1 MKKIVVFGAGNIGRS
16 FIGQLFFHSGYEVVF
31 VDIDDVVV
39 DALNERR
46 RYRVEIRDI
55 RLETVWVDN
64 VRAVHGDDARKVA
77 EEIASADVIATAV
90 GPNNLPHIYR
100 NIAGGLLRRLKLD
113 NSPIDMIIC
122 ENVRGASKIF
132 REGLAK
138 HLPPDYPLEATV
150 GLVETSIGKMV
161 PIMSEKERRR
171 DPLLVYAEAYNTLI
185 VDKKGFKKE
194 IPEVESLEPKENMA
208 AYIDR
213 KLFIHNLGH
222 AVTAYL
228 GYVTDPGM
236 KYIWEAINDQVIRRA
251 VKSAMWE
258 SGRALIR
265 EYPEEFNEENIG
277 DHVEDLIRR
286 FGNKALGDTVYR
298 VGRDIPRKLS
308 RNDRLIGALLLDVK
322 HSIPAPYTTLGV
334 ASATLFRAKDENG
347 ELYKKDQIF
356 AGETYPRGIDYIL
369 GQICGLDF
377 IKEKELVGSIKN
389 AYVFLVRDPE
399 NWPLWLSR

>member
-16 FIGQLFFHSGYEVVF
+16 FIGQLFSRSGYEVVF
-31 VDIDDVVV
+31 VDIDDLVV

-55 RLETVWVDN
+55 RLETVWVEN
-64 VRAVHGDDARKVA
+64 VRAVHGNDARKVA
-77 EEIASADVIATAV
+77 QEIASADIIATAV
-90 GPNNLPHIYR
+90 GPNNLPHIYQ

-113 NSPIDMIIC
+113 KTPIDIIIC

-171 DPLLVYAEAYNTLI
+171 DPLLVYTEAYNTLI

-194 IPEVESLEPKENMA
+194 IPEVEGLEPKENMA

-222 AVTAYL
+222 AATAYL

-236 KYIWEAINDQVIRRA
+236 KYIWEAINEKDIRRA
-251 VKSAMWE
+251 VRTAMWE
-258 SGRALIR
+258 SGQALIG
-265 EYPEEFNEENIG
+265 EYTGEFNEENVG
-277 DHVEDLIRR
+277 DHIEDLIRR
-286 FGNKALGDTVYR
+286 FGNKSLGDTIYR
-298 VGRDIPRKLS
+298 VGRDIARKLS

-334 ASATLFRAKDENG
+334 AAATLFRARDENG
-347 ELYKKDQIF
+347 ELFKKDQIF
-356 AGETYPRGIDYIL
+356 VEETYPHGIDYIL
-369 GQICGLDF
+369 RQICGLDF
-377 IKEKELVGSIKN
+377 EYEEKLVESIKD
-389 AYVFLVRDPE
+389 AYAFLVRDPK
-399 NWPLWLSR
+399 NWPLWLNR